1 MRKLTT
7 EEFINKARNVHG
19 DKYDYSKVEYV
30 NSHIKVCIIC
40 PEHGEFWQTPNSHLS
55 GSGCYQCVNHMYDNS
70 SFIKL
75 SQKIHNNKYDYS
87 KVNYINNCTKVC
99 IICPEHGEFWQTPSN
114 HINLKQGCPKCKI
127 EKLKKYQTKT
137 NEEFI
142 NECRN
147 IHGDIYDYSKIEYI
161 GANQKVCII
170 CPEHGEFWQTPSAHV
185 NQKQG
190 CPKCGRKYVGICNR
204 LDNYGFIERARKI
217 HNNKY
222 DYSKVDYKLYNDAIA
237 IICPKH
243 GEFWQT
249 PDAHLQ
255 GKGCPICGYKISNSE
270 VEIKKILEMHLDKDD
285 FITHTR
291 NIIKPYEL
299 DFYIKSKKI
308 GIEYNGIKW
317 HSDEYKIDRLYHLNK
332 TKKCLE
338 NNIKLIHIFEDEY
351 HNSKEIVLNKITHIL
366 GLQQNLPKIMARKCI
381 IKQINKE
388 LSESFLTQYHIQGY
402 VSSTVYYG
410 AYYEDKLIAVMSF
423 KRLNKNNNDWEL
435 TRFASDYNYIC
446 CGVGGKLFKHFI
458 REYNPDLVKSF
469 ADRRWTIDEEN
480 NIYIQLGFKFNG
492 YTPPDYKYVLNGC
505 IKRYHKFNF
514 RKKILLKKYPE
525 KLNET
530 MTETEMCKIINAHK
544 IYDCG
549 LIKYIW
555 KKQN

>member
-7 EEFINKARNVHG
+7 EEFVEKAKNIHG
-19 DKYDYSKVEYV
+19 DKYDYAKVEYV

-40 PEHGEFWQTPNSHLS
+40 PEHGEFWQTPNTHLR
-55 GSGCYQCVNHMYDNS
+55 GCGCYQCINHMFDNS

-75 SQKIHNNKYDYS
+75 SRKIHNDKYDYS
-87 KVNYINNCTKVC
+87 KVNYINNSTKVC

-114 HINLKQGCPKCKI
+114 HVNLKQGCPKCKI
-127 EKLKKYQTKT
+127 EKQKKYQTKKY
-137 NEEFI
+137 EDFI
-142 NECRN
+142 KECRI
-147 IHGDIYDYSKIEYI
+147 IHGDKYDYSKVEYV
-161 GANQKVCII
+161 GANNKVSII

-185 NQKQG
+185 NSKQG
-190 CPKCGRKYVGICNR
+190 CPKCGRKYVGMCNR
-204 LDNYGFIERARKI
+204 LDTHRFIEKSNNI
-217 HNNKY
+217 HNYKY
-222 DYSKVDYKLYNDAIA
+222 DYSKVDYKLYNDVIE

-243 GEFWQT
+243 GSFWQT

-255 GKGCPICGYKISNSE
+255 GKGCPICGYKISHSE
-270 VEIKKILEMHLDKDD
+270 VEIKNILELHLGKEDI
-285 FITHTR
+285 ITHTR

-317 HSDEYKIDRLYHLNK
+317 HSDEYKIDKQYHLNK

-351 HNSKEIVLNKITHIL
+351 HNSKEIVVNKITHIL
-366 GLQQNLPKIMARKCI
+366 GLQENLPKIMARKCT

-388 LSESFLTQYHIQGY
+388 LSESFLTRYHIQGY

-410 AYYEDKLIAVMSF
+410 AYYQDKLIAVMTF
-423 KRLNKNNNDWEL
+423 KRLNKNTNDWEL

-446 CGVGGKLFKHFI
+446 CGVGGKLFKYFI

-480 NIYIQLGFKFNG
+480 NIYIQLGFKFDS

-514 RKKILLKKYPE
+514 RKKILLKKYSN
-525 KLNET
+525 KLNEN
-530 MTETEMCKIINAHK
+530 MTETEMCNIINAHK

-555 KKQN
+555 KKQK